1 MRWVILGLAALGV
14 AGCTLNTPEGEG
26 PQVVRGGDSVAAKS
40 ADYRPLADL
49 PTRNTLVTIAVY
61 DIPDLTGANLRT
73 DEFAEFSKA
82 VSQGADALVVE
93 ALSEVG
99 GGSWFRIV
107 ERKAIEPLLQE
118 RRMALSQADDAGQWQ
133 HAQQAQADRERLLDD
148 INAEVA
154 TYRAKLEADYQ
165 SANTEQLAQMP
176 PFERALADLQAYA
189 DTRRKAV
196 PLAPSYDRLLQ
207 PSALPQMLIADYIM
221 TGAIVAHD
229 TDVLSRGTGLRIQNV
244 GVINRV
250 QKDVITV
257 NLRLVNVGTGETVAN
272 RTVSQTVLSRKD
284 QGDTMNY
291 VTLNRILEFETGV
304 VTNEPRSLALDAA
317 FRLAIYGILHD
328 VGAKLTP

>member
-1 MRWVILGLAALGV
+1 MRWVVLGLAALGL

-26 PQVVRGGDSVAAKS
+26 PQVVRGGDHVAVKS
-40 ADYRPLADL
+40 ADYKPLAGL
-49 PTRNTLVTIAVY
+49 PMRRSPVTIAVY

-73 DEFAEFSKA
+73 EEFAEFSKA

-107 ERKAIEPLLQE
+107 ERKAIDPLLQE
-118 RRMALSQADDAGQWQ
+118 RRMALSQADDAAQRQ
-133 HAQQAQADRERLLDD
+133 HALQAQADRERMLAD
-148 INAEVA
+148 IDAEVA

-165 SANTEQLAQMP
+165 SASAEQLAQMP
-176 PFERALADLQAYA
+176 PFERALADLQSYA
-189 DTRRKAV
+189 DTRRKGV
-196 PLAPSYDRLLQ
+196 PMATSYDRLLQ
-207 PSALPQMLIADYIM
+207 PAALPQMLIADYIM

-244 GVINRV
+244 GVMNRV

-257 NLRLVNVGTGETVAN
+257 NLRLVDVGTGEIVAN

-291 VTLNRILEFETGV
+291 ITLNRILEFETGV

-317 FRLAIYGILHD
+317 FRLAIYGILQD
-328 VGAKLTP
+328 MGPKLPR